1 MINDKEEKLFIKLM
15 PLKEGPRV
23 FIENFPLD
31 KIEIRAY
38 DELMPKLQNF
48 EQKNLGTTKLR
59 NMLCKCYG
67 GKYSMQKESRGFYLI
82 LEDISETFKMPN
94 LNEGIIIQAHLLLN
108 IYTVMTPIITPQ
120 LWEVTT
126 VTFFKK
132 ESKF

>member
-1 MINDKEEKLFIKLM
+1 M

-31 KIEIRAY
+31 KIEIQAY

-48 EQKNLGTTKLR
+48 EQKKLGTTKLR

-94 LNEGIIIQAHLLLN
+94 LNEGIIIQAHAFAPYLTH
-108 IYTVMTPIITPQ
+108 YTVVVMTPPP
-120 LWEVTT
+120 
-126 VTFFKK
+126 
-132 ESKF
+132 

>member
-67 GKYSMQKESRGFYLI
+67 GKF
-82 LEDISETFKMPN
+82 
-94 LNEGIIIQAHLLLN
+94 
-108 IYTVMTPIITPQ
+108 PIF
-120 LWEVTT
+120 E
-126 VTFFKK
+126 K
-132 ESKF
+132 